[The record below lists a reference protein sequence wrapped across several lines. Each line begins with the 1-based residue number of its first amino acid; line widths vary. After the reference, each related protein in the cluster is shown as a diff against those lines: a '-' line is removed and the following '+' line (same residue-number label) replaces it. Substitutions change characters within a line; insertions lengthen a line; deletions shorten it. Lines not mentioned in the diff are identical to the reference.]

1 MWDALAQE
9 ASSQGMPPP
18 NQLEVWSDVAE
29 VKKGQIYGLGM
40 ESSVQAGCPHY
51 RGSGFSSTEWVQRH
65 ELEEMRNERDQ
76 LRKELAKKK

>member
-1 MWDALAQE
+1 
-9 ASSQGMPPP
+9 
-18 NQLEVWSDVAE
+18 VWTDVAG

-40 ESSVQAGCPHY
+40 ESSVQAEHPHY
-51 RGSGFSSTEWVQRH
+51 CGSGSSSTEWVQRH